1 MCFIYVYHHIIY
13 VFCIH
18 VWCSAAVSQRFRW
31 IGNLCFFFSL
41 SLDRNYRK
49 AERNFAINTHN
60 NSFSHEICLK
70 QRTHTATQTHIHT
83 HICNM
88 HTQYCVWYMWEY
100 IAIQPSSPKIF
111 QCPLLVLSPSC
122 FPGFSW
128 FIFFFRLGLLLSAL
142 CVYILVC
149 FYFIICDVH
158 KFEVSQPSILFGA
171 DNCWI
176 FSVVFTH
183 TIARTYSVNV

>member
-1 MCFIYVYHHIIY
+1 MLISNYWLGYNCIVCSVIRTRNQCEKFNLKIQVCHINFICIMCFIYVYHHIIY

-128 FIFFFRLGLLLSAL
+128 FIFFF
-142 CVYILVC
+142 
-149 FYFIICDVH
+149 F
-158 KFEVSQPSILFGA
+158 FG
-171 DNCWI
+171 
-176 FSVVFTH
+176 
-183 TIARTYSVNV
+183 